1 MERSKNIF
9 DKIGS
14 LIPGYRGYA
23 ERDSRR
29 NCDKLLRNSIAQEI
43 TKCESYINNRIK
55 IEVKNKRLDLLQD
68 LEDCRQ
74 KLNTLSDKIRY
85 APYGESSFFG
95 DDLIKEDELK
105 KIYQLDH
112 DILLSVDK
120 FESEIL
126 NLDITNIQLSIES
139 LRSMLDNRNNFIK
152 EHK

>member
-1 MERSKNIF
+1 MERKKNIF

-29 NCDKLLRNSIAQEI
+29 NCDKLLRNHIAQEI
-43 TKCESYINNRIK
+43 GKCELSMNEKIK
-55 IEVKNKRLDLLQD
+55 IEVRNKRLDLLQD
-68 LEDCRQ
+68 LEECRK

-95 DDLIKEDELK
+95 DVLIKEDELK

-112 DILLSVDK
+112 DMLLFVDK
-120 FESEIL
+120 FYSEIL
-126 NLDITNIQLSIES
+126 DLDIMNTKMSIDS
-139 LRSMLDNRNNFIK
+139 LNRMLNDRNNFIK